1 MTTGILKITSVTKK
15 ETEDAQIIEKM
26 NLIYLEALTE
36 TQIKNISLKEYME
49 QKLADNGYTGAYLT
63 EDEKTIIYNAKK
75 YDLVNKKVEKILAQH
90 TEIKNTEGNVP
101 AYKYYGNIAG
111 RGIATLKQ
119 YKGKIFMGIGDYN
132 INTGNTKVLYYDT
145 NSNSL
150 GYSGTIADE
159 EIEKFEILDNKLYT
173 TGCDPTEAWGIRKRI
188 LL

>member
-1 MTTGILKITSVTKK
+1 MTTGILKRTSDAKK
-15 ETEDAQIIEKM
+15 ETEDAQVIEEM
-26 NLIYLEALTE
+26 NIIYLEAITE
-36 TQIKNISLKEYME
+36 SKIRNISIKEYME
-49 QKLADNGYTGAYLT
+49 QKLAEKGYTGAYLT
-63 EDEKTIIYNAKK
+63 EDQKSIIYNKKK

-90 TEIKNTEGNVP
+90 TEIKNAEGNVP

-119 YKGKIFMGIGDYN
+119 YKGKIFMGLGDYD

-159 EIEKFEILDNKLYT
+159 EIQKFEILDNKLYT
-173 TGCDPTEAWGIRKRI
+173 TGCDPTEAWGIRKCI
-188 LL
+188 FI